1 MINKLLNLMLQF
13 IAFLSARFP
22 EASK

>member
-13 IAFLSARFP
+13 IVFLCARFP

>member
-1 MINKLLNLMLQF
+1 MINKLLKLMLQF